1 MDCTKCSIKGC
12 RKQEPCSDRSHDY
25 IEKYA
30 SSDYQIYTK
39 TASELID
46 NGRAGTLTRLN
57 EIVEY
62 CQLRGYIKIGVAYCY
77 SMEKDALLLRNYL
90 KQNNLKPTM
99 ISCTVDGIKESQ
111 IDPNKTTNVVSCNP
125 LGQANILN
133 SSDVEFTLLMGL
145 CLGHDILLQKNLK
158 MDFTTFVVKDRVL
171 QHNPLLGL
179 PGHQPLE
186 DTFIEEI
193 PNDFNLIK
201 VEEFKTKV
209 KNQQSPEDL
218 YLLDLRNADSFKQN
232 GIPGSIHCTLNDL
245 PKQYMKILPDKRKEI
260 ILYCN
265 GGIQSIYGVMFL
277 SLKGYKKV
285 NSLAG
290 GFSKYLQSLLQ

>member
-1 MDCTKCSIKGC
+1 MDCTICSIKGC
-12 RKQEPCSDRSHDY
+12 RKQDPCFDRSHEY
-25 IEKYA
+25 IKNYA
-30 SSDYQIYTK
+30 STEYRVYTK

-46 NGRAGTLTRLN
+46 NGRAGTLTRLD

-62 CQLRGYIKIGVAYCY
+62 CHLRGYTKIGVAYCY

-90 KQNNLKPTM
+90 KQNNLKPAM

-111 IDPNKTTNVVSCNP
+111 IDTKKTNNVVSCNP

-133 SSDVEFTLLMGL
+133 SSGVEFTILMGL
-145 CLGHDILLQKNLK
+145 CLGHDILLQKNLN

-171 QHNPLLGL
+171 NHNPLLGL
-179 PGHQPLE
+179 PDHQPVE

-193 PNDFNLIK
+193 SKDFNLIK
-201 VEEFKTKV
+201 VEEFKAKV
-209 KNQQSPEDL
+209 KKQKSPEDL
-218 YLLDLRNADSFKQN
+218 YLLDLRSIEAYNQN
-232 GIPGSIHCTLNDL
+232 GITGSIRCNLKDL
-245 PKQYMKILPDKRKEI
+245 PKQYRELLPDKRKEI
-260 ILYCN
+260 IVYCN

-285 NSLAG
+285 KSLAG
-290 GFSKYLQSLLQ
+290 GYSKYLQSLS

>member
-1 MDCTKCSIKGC
+1 MDCSVCSIKGC
-12 RKQEPCSDRSHDY
+12 RKQEPCSDRRHDY

-30 SSDYQIYTK
+30 SPEYQIYTK
-39 TASELID
+39 AASQLID

-62 CQLRGYIKIGVAYCY
+62 CQLRGYKKIGVAYCY
-77 SMEKDALLLRNYL
+77 SMEKDSLLLRNYL
-90 KQNNLKPTM
+90 RQNNLKPAM

-111 IDPNKTTNVVSCNP
+111 IDPQKTNNVVSCNP

-133 SSDVEFTLLMGL
+133 SSGVEFTVLMGL

-179 PGHQPLE
+179 PGHQPIE
-186 DTFIEEI
+186 DKVIEEI

-201 VEEFKTKV
+201 VEEFKIKV
-209 KNQQSPEDL
+209 KEQQSPEDF
-218 YLLDLRNADSFKQN
+218 YLLDLRNADSYNQN
-232 GIPGSIHCTLNDL
+232 GIPGSINCDLNNL
-245 PKQYMKILPDKRKEI
+245 PKQYMNLLPDKRKEI

-285 NSLAG
+285 KSLAG
-290 GFSKYLQSLLQ
+290 GFSKYLLSLSQ